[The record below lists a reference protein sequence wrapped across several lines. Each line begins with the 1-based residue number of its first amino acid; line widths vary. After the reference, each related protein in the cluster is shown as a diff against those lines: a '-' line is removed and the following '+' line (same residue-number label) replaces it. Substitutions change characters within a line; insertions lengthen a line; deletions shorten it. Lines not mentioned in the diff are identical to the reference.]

1 MKRVLFPILA
11 AGASLLAISAHAAS
25 DAGQIDFEGELKSQT
40 CEVNVDGQT
49 GQPAVVVLPAV
60 SATLLSA
67 PGSTTADRA
76 FMINL
81 TGCKEQSGKAL
92 AFFEY
97 NAAFVD
103 FTDGTLKNL
112 LPVGATTAES
122 VHLQLKDGVTGNPIV
137 VGSGAQLTSNS
148 AQDIDLAGN
157 ATLPYSVQYISP
169 QGNATAG
176 KVSSSVTYSIAYN

>member
-11 AGASLLAISAHAAS
+11 AGASLLAISAHAAN
-25 DAGQIDFEGELKSQT
+25 DGGQINFEGELTAQT
-40 CEVNVDGQT
+40 CAVNVDGQT
-49 GQPAVVVLPAV
+49 AQPAIVVLPTI
-60 SATLLSA
+60 ATSLLQA
-67 PGSTTADRA
+67 PGSVASNRA

-81 TGCKEQSGKAL
+81 TGCKEQGGKAL

-112 LPVGATTAES
+112 LPTGATTAES

-137 VGSGAQLTSNS
+137 VGSGAQLTSNT
-148 AQDIDLAGN
+148 AQTIDAAGN

-169 QGNATAG
+169 KGSATAG